1 MKKRLLLLLCL
12 LTAAGSAAWAEIAHG
27 DCKNGSWVIDDSGKL
42 TLNITGAMADYS
54 GTNTVTSAK
63 WGEFW
68 DQIKAIHVGDGC
80 TEIGKCAFKGL
91 EKVTSITGCK
101 NVTRIHSFAFECVG
115 NPNMSVTFPSVT
127 RVDEKG
133 FRYCLFAKIV
143 LPVVETTGS
152 LAFADSPLLLQV
164 DLGSKIK
171 EIGLLAFSKCPM
183 MFYDDTPNIFMS
195 NPTPPTVQT
204 LIEVSTAE
212 KIKTFFEDAGKAL
225 TVAIAYLSIVGIG
238 PLCYA
243 YGQDQAKWEARRKEE
258 GLPFQQP
265 YERFF
270 GLDDIKDEYHS
281 PFYPRPDAEEWGGG
295 LPIVCVPYDLVETY
309 RNRYDGCDGCI
320 GYYKQE
326 ENYGEIIPGG
336 YMDATNRTG
345 WWYLGVSGAS
355 MNELRNRTD
364 YNGFDVFPVS
374 TYENEDYVSKLVPLN
389 KFDALC
395 FGGDMKSSGMSV
407 INAQKSQ
414 AKLLAIG
421 SNSTFPE
428 GAFQG
433 WTNIEY
439 VTLGKDAEMSNNMF
453 KGCTGLKEVKNYS
466 TKSIPFSAFEGCT
479 NLTYFINESNGI
491 NTVYSKAF
499 KDCKR
504 LVGIKLP
511 AVKYICD
518 QAFMNCSELSYVYS
532 SGIVNPKYSYSYDI
546 EKIGESAFEG
556 CPRLREISLQ
566 NLQTLGKR
574 AFYGCKALYE
584 FCPGPYFSDI
594 PEEAFASTGIVRIKT
609 SGAHCFNFGPKSFA
623 DTDLDKIGFDIK
635 SRGIFT
641 DNVDAQRLGDVAS
654 DAFYGL
660 ELKDIPLH
668 CSYQAYETYKK
679 DEVLSQMNFRPYD
692 VEFSRWSVAKDGW
705 ELTSSGILTVG
716 NNSYFMYKEKPE
728 QYPWHPYRDLIRKV
742 IVDDGQ
748 TTIYPCE
755 FAGLTELTSVLIP
768 RSVKNIKNEAFSG
781 CTKLKNIYISSVE
794 RLGNNV
800 FEDCTSLEEI
810 EMDDKLA
817 SAGDYIFKGC
827 KNLTDIYNKSEDPA
841 VVTELTFA
849 KIGSPVYSTRRNA
862 NGEMTYATNLH
873 VPRSAVLNYM
883 IDDNWNK
890 LHIAYADERGT
901 WAKAGK
907 FGDGAWILYD
917 DSTMVVCANKGLP
930 AGSSYEVVQKELK
943 FAANPNDPKDNEP
956 KLQTKRLEIDGNI
969 TELGACFEGFKN
981 LEEVVMKAPVR
992 KLDATFRACE
1002 KLANISTASLEEIGS
1017 YTFSGTALTNL
1028 SLPAAKLIG
1037 IGAFQNCSKLQTV
1050 QLGPSCE
1057 LKASVFQG
1065 CTSLTNIDLST
1076 ATTNGGWLFKGCTS
1090 LKGVIFHGTR
1100 VGESMF
1106 EGCTALEEIDLGENV
1121 RTIGNYA
1128 FGGCDSLKTIY
1139 ISSPTPAQL
1148 WKVNDNVT
1156 IDGTTQNKR
1165 VSPFTNTTDYTDL
1178 DYKQIEVQVPKTFI
1192 IAYTSTKYLWPEMK
1206 IVMDEDYVE
1215 DLLPTGGSLYGNG
1228 KGTSGQHVASGS
1240 SWNLDIDGTL
1250 TIDAAGEIAKYRSDN
1265 ILYGGTPDVWAFT
1278 FQPWLYFIHN
1288 IVVTDDVTDLP
1299 ANMFW
1304 GQWLGVYGDISNASA
1319 GVKSVTLG
1327 EKVKSVGDYTLN
1339 FSGLTDVYVYSED
1352 WVDFDANCFDT
1363 DALVANNATLH
1374 LVTTLPDNYFNSYQG
1389 WLGTRYFPNI
1399 VRDLEPID
1407 PKMQAIH
1414 FPMAELTMYVGQS
1427 IQLEPQFTPSNVKNK
1442 TLRYNNLLHNYNVTI
1457 DENGVMTAL
1466 NEGKAYIE
1474 AYSSYT
1480 INGEELQATW
1490 GPLDEIYLKVTITE
1504 EPEPEPVFFDVFA
1517 YPASDAPWTTFHVLQ
1532 DEYIDVD
1539 TQIKTCEVAGQYNE
1553 DDVTTQAIPEWMTGS
1568 AVIPEEAN
1576 GYEVVRIGAYA
1587 FYERE
1592 ISAVWIPWTVTHIGY
1607 NAFAS
1612 CYRLKDVSIPSY
1624 EPLRLTNAYGEED
1637 ENLWNNDAF
1646 YRVGEDVGGA
1656 ILHIPAG
1663 SYDAW
1668 NIYPW
1673 NEWFRFIV
1681 EDATIPDGIGS
1692 ITPDASPMRVESWFD
1707 LSGRKLG
1714 NSRPTKPGLYII
1726 GGKKVVIK

>member
-12 LTAAGSAAWAEIAHG
+12 LVTAGSAAWADIASG
-27 DCKNGSWVIDDSGKL
+27 SCKRGSWVIDDSGML
-42 TLNITGAMADYS
+42 TVNINGDMADYS
-54 GTNTVTSAK
+54 EGKAP
-63 WGEFW
+63 WYGYA
-68 DQIKAIHVGDGC
+68 DQITAIHIGSACTNIGRNGFYGLSEVTAVTGGENVEACAMYSFEECGKMIPEIYLPKCTYLGECSFRGC
-80 TEIGKCAFKGL
+80 GA
-91 EKVTSITGCK
+91 V
-101 NVTRIHSFAFECVG
+101 R
-115 NPNMSVTFPSVT
+115 
-127 RVDEKG
+127 
-133 FRYCLFAKIV
+133 IV
-143 LPVVETTGS
+143 LPVVKEVRTK
-152 LAFADSPLLLQV
+152 AFNGCPNLVQI
-164 DLGSKIK
+164 DLGSKIE
-171 EIGLLAFSKCPM
+171 EIGVLAFSECPQM
-183 MFYDDTPNIFMS
+183 WADYTPNIFMS
-195 NPTPPTVQT
+195 NPNPPTLYT
-204 LIEVSTAE
+204 KLEASTAN
-212 KIKTFFEDAGKAL
+212 KIKDFFRMAGHAF
-225 TVAIAYLSIVGIG
+225 AIAASYVLPGIG
-238 PLCYA
+238 GGVGYL
-243 YGQDQAKWEARRKEE
+243 YGHFETDEDLTEDGHLHHSPYWSYFQTDDSAKDKWYNPFAPKPDGESWQGGEPIICVPANLVKTYRDYYYDAENMKAGNWGYVDDDAEGMGTNERSLAAHGAIMAGGKIGTSLDQGWWMQAKKN
-258 GLPFQQP
+258 
-265 YERFF
+265 
-270 GLDDIKDEYHS
+270 DK
-281 PFYPRPDAEEWGGG
+281 
-295 LPIVCVPYDLVETY
+295 
-309 RNRYDGCDGCI
+309 
-320 GYYKQE
+320 
-326 ENYGEIIPGG
+326 
-336 YMDATNRTG
+336 
-345 WWYLGVSGAS
+345 
-355 MNELRNRTD
+355 NEV
-364 YNGFDVFPVS
+364 VFEPSS
-374 TYENEDYVSKLVPLN
+374 TA
-389 KFDALC
+389 DALVV
-395 FGGDMKSSGMSV
+395 GGDLKASGMAA
-407 INAQKSQ
+407 INAEKSWV
-414 AKLLAIG
+414 KSLFIG
-421 SNSTFPE
+421 SNSKFPDE
-428 GAFQG
+428 AFQG

-439 VTLGKDAEMSNNMF
+439 VTLSKDAEMSNNMF

-491 NTVYSKAF
+491 NSIYPKAF

-511 AVKYICD
+511 TVKYICD

-532 SGIVNPKYSYSYDI
+532 SGIVNPKYAYNYDI

-609 SGAHCFNFGPKSFA
+609 SGAHCFNFGSKSFA
-623 DTDLDKIGFDIK
+623 DTELDKTGFDIK
-635 SRGIFT
+635 NRGIFT

-654 DAFYGL
+654 DAFQGL

-679 DEVLSQMNFRPYD
+679 DEVLSQMEFRPYD
-692 VEFSRWSVAKDGW
+692 VEFSRWSIAKDGW

-716 NNSYFMYKEKPE
+716 NNSYFMYKDKPE

-849 KIGSPVYSTRRNA
+849 EIGSPVYSTRRNA
-862 NGEMTYATNLH
+862 NGEVTYATNLH

-930 AGSSYEVVQKELK
+930 AGSSYDVIQKELK

-956 KLQTKRLEIDGNI
+956 KLLTKRLEIEGNI
-969 TELGACFEGFKN
+969 TELGACFQGFKN

-992 KLDATFRACE
+992 KLDGTFRACE
-1002 KLANISTASLEEIGS
+1002 KLANISTASLEEISS

-1028 SLPAAKLIG
+1028 SLPSVKFIG
-1037 IGAFQNCSKLQTV
+1037 IDAFRNCSKLQTV

-1057 LKASVFQG
+1057 LKAGVFQG

-1128 FGGCDSLKTIY
+1128 FGGCTSLKTIY

-1148 WKVNDNVT
+1148 WKVAEDVT
-1156 IDGTTQNKR
+1156 IDGSTQRKN

-1178 DYKQIEVQVPKTFI
+1178 DYKQIEVQVPNTFI
-1192 IAYTSTKYLWPEMK
+1192 IAYTSNTKYLWHEMK
-1206 IVMDEDYVE
+1206 IVMDADYEE

-1228 KGTSGQHVASGS
+1228 MGASGQHVASGS

-1250 TIDAAGEIAKYRSDN
+1250 TIDAAGEIAQYRSDN
-1265 ILYGGTPDVWAFT
+1265 KPYDGTPDVWAFT
-1278 FQPWLYFIHN
+1278 FQPWLYFIRN
-1288 IVVTDDVTDLP
+1288 IVVTDNVTDLP

-1304 GQWLGVYGDISNASA
+1304 GQWLGVNGDISNASA

-1327 EKVKSVGDYTLN
+1327 EKVKSVGDYTLP
-1339 FSGLTDVYVYSED
+1339 FSGLTDVYVYNEA
-1352 WVDFDANCFDT
+1352 WVEFDANCFDT

-1374 LVTTLPDNYFNSYQG
+1374 LVTTLPDNLFNSYKG
-1389 WLGTRYFPNI
+1389 WVGTRAFPNI

-1407 PKMQAIH
+1407 PKVQAIH
-1414 FPMAELTMYVGQS
+1414 FPMAELTIYVGQS

-1607 NAFAS
+1607 NAFAR

-1624 EPLRLTNAYGEED
+1624 EPLRFTNVYGEED
-1637 ENLWNNDAF
+1637 ENLWNNYAF
-1646 YRVGEDVGGA
+1646 DRVGEDVGGA

-1681 EDATIPDGIGS
+1681 EDVEVPDGMDEIKS
-1692 ITPDASPMRVESWFD
+1692 EELRIKNDESWFD
-1707 LSGRKLG
+1707 ISGRKLG
-1714 NSRPTKPGLYII
+1714 GKPMKAGLYIRN
-1726 GGKKVVIK
+1726 GKKVVIK

>member
-12 LTAAGSAAWAEIAHG
+12 FVTAGSAAWAEIAHG
-27 DCKNGSWVIDDSGKL
+27 DCKRGSWVIDDSGKL
-42 TLNITGAMADYS
+42 TVSINGDMADYS
-54 GTNTVTSAK
+54 EGKAP
-63 WGEFW
+63 WYGYA
-68 DQIKAIHVGDGC
+68 DQITAIHIGSGC
-80 TEIGKCAFKGL
+80 TNVGRNGFYGL
-91 EKVTSITGCK
+91 YKVTSVTGGE
-101 NVTRIHSFAFECVG
+101 NVEACAMYSFEECGKMIPEIYLPKCDYVGECAFRGCGAV
-115 NPNMSVTFPSVT
+115 
-127 RVDEKG
+127 R
-133 FRYCLFAKIV
+133 IV
-143 LPVVETTGS
+143 LPVVEEVRKK
-152 LAFADSPLLLQV
+152 AFAQCAYLTQI
-164 DLGSKIK
+164 DLGSKI
-171 EIGLLAFSKCPM
+171 ESIGVLAFSECPQM
-183 MFYDDTPNIFMS
+183 WADYTPNIFMS
-195 NPTPPTVQT
+195 NPTPPKLYTKV
-204 LIEVSTAE
+204 EASTGDKVKA
-212 KIKTFFEDAGKAL
+212 FFKDFGKAL
-225 TVAIAYLSIVGIG
+225 GVVGLFFVPGLGPAMIVQ
-238 PLCYA
+238 YTND
-243 YGQDQAKWEARRKEE
+243 QDDINREQ
-258 GLPFQQP
+258 GYFQQP

-270 GLDDIKDEYHS
+270 SLDDDDLKDKWYN
-281 PFYPRPDAEEWGGG
+281 PFAPASAWDGEPIICVPANLVKTYRDYYFDAENMKDGNWGYIDDDAEGMGTDERSLAAHGAIMAGG
-295 LPIVCVPYDLVETY
+295 K
-309 RNRYDGCDGCI
+309 I
-320 GYYKQE
+320 GTSLDQ
-326 ENYGEIIPGG
+326 
-336 YMDATNRTG
+336 G
-345 WWYLGVSGAS
+345 WWMQANQKNTSS
-355 MNELRNRTD
+355 N
-364 YNGFDVFPVS
+364 
-374 TYENEDYVSKLVPLN
+374 TYEIEINPSETADVLVV
-389 KFDALC
+389 A
-395 FGGDMKSSGMSV
+395 GDLKASGMAA
-407 INAQKSQ
+407 INDQKSW
-414 AKLLAIG
+414 AKSLFIG
-421 SNSTFPE
+421 ANTKFPE

-439 VTLGKDAEMSNNMF
+439 VTLSKDAEMSISMF

-466 TKSIPFSAFEGCT
+466 TKSIEISAFEGCT

-491 NTVYSKAF
+491 NTVYPKAF
-499 KDCKR
+499 KDCKS

-511 AVKYICD
+511 TVKYICD

-532 SGIVNPKYSYSYDI
+532 SGIVNPKYAYNYDI

-556 CPRLREISLQ
+556 CPRLHEISLQ

-574 AFYGCKALYE
+574 AFYGCKALSE

-623 DTDLDKIGFDIK
+623 DTELDKTGFDIK
-635 SRGIFT
+635 NRGIFT

-654 DAFYGL
+654 DAFQGL

-679 DEVLSQMNFRPYD
+679 DEVLGQMEFRPYD

-716 NNSYFMYKEKPE
+716 NNSFFMYKDKPE
-728 QYPWHPYRDLIRKV
+728 QYPWHPYRSLIRKV

-768 RSVKNIKNEAFSG
+768 RTVKNIKNEAFSG

-849 KIGSPVYSTRRNA
+849 EIGSPVYSTRRNA
-862 NGEMTYATNLH
+862 NGEVTYATNLH

-969 TELGACFEGFKN
+969 AELGACFQGFKN

-992 KLDATFRACE
+992 KLDGTFRACE
-1002 KLANISTASLEEIGS
+1002 KLANISTASLEEISS

-1028 SLPAAKLIG
+1028 SLPSVKFIG
-1037 IGAFQNCSKLQTV
+1037 IDAFRNCSKLQTV

-1057 LKASVFQG
+1057 LKAGVFQG

-1076 ATTNGGWLFKGCTS
+1076 AMTNGGWLFKGCTS

-1128 FGGCDSLKTIY
+1128 FGGCTSLKTIY

-1148 WKVNDNVT
+1148 WKVNENVT
-1156 IDGTTQNKR
+1156 IDGTTQRKN

-1192 IAYTSTKYLWPEMK
+1192 IAYTSNTKYLWHEMK

-1228 KGTSGQHVASGS
+1228 MGASGQHVASGS

-1265 ILYGGTPDVWAFT
+1265 KLYGGTPDVWAFT

-1304 GQWLGVYGDISNASA
+1304 GQWLGVNGDISNASA

-1374 LVTTLPDNYFNSYQG
+1374 LVTTLPDNLFNSYKG
-1389 WLGTRYFPNI
+1389 WVGTRAFPNI

-1407 PKMQAIH
+1407 PKVQAIH
-1414 FPMAELTMYVGQS
+1414 FPMAELTIYVGQS

-1607 NAFAS
+1607 NAFAR

-1624 EPLRLTNAYGEED
+1624 EPLRFTNVYGEED
-1637 ENLWNNDAF
+1637 EYLWNNYAF
-1646 YRVGEDVGGA
+1646 DRVGEDVGGA

-1681 EDATIPDGIGS
+1681 EDVEVPDGMDEIKS
-1692 ITPDASPMRVESWFD
+1692 EELRIKNDESWFD
-1707 LSGRKLG
+1707 MSGRRLG
-1714 NSRPTKPGLYII
+1714 GKPVKAGLYIHN
-1726 GGKKVVIK
+1726 GKKVVIK